1 MIEIILLVS
10 SVLFIFALKLFGR
23 PSTAHRANT
32 FAMLAMALAVFSA
45 FNFDFSNYDSAF
57 YITIVVSGILGALIS
72 KRVQMTQMPELV
84 GLFNGVGGG
93 ASGAI
98 AYVELSKSTL
108 PLSDYFV
115 AIFSMVIGMFT
126 FSGSVV
132 AVLKLRG
139 KLNGDYSTIAT
150 IFTAFLPPL
159 LLLPGIWDT
168 LILERWG
175 INILI
180 LEYFILLSIIGG
192 IVRVAVIGGAD
203 MPVVIAFLNSLSG
216 IAAMSAGFIVNSI
229 ILIIAGALVGASGII
244 LTLLMCSAMNRTILQ
259 VLKGGFGTSTVNNEY
274 EKDPISTSPEDV
286 AIQLSYAESVV
297 IVPGYG
303 MAVAQAQAAVKE
315 LTNTLKEKSIEVKFA
330 IHPVA
335 GRMPGHMN
343 VLLAEVDIDF
353 EDMYTLED
361 INSEFS
367 STDVVIVL
375 GANDVVNPLARTDE
389 NSPIYGMPILD
400 VDLAK
405 QVIVIK
411 RSMSPGYAGIANPL
425 FINDNAKM
433 LFADAKEGLENIIKS
448 FELV

>member
-10 SVLFIFALKLFGR
+10 SILFIFALKLFGR

-45 FNFDFSNYDSAF
+45 FNFDFSKYDSAF
-57 YITIVVSGILGALIS
+57 YITIIVSGLLGVLIS
-72 KRVQMTQMPELV
+72 KQVQMTQMPELV
-84 GLFNGVGGG
+84 GLFNGFGGG

-115 AIFSMVIGMFT
+115 AIFSMVVGVFT
-126 FSGSVV
+126 FSGSVI

-139 KLNGDYSTIAT
+139 KLNNVNTT
-150 IFTAFLPPL
+150 LTNIFSAFLPPL
-159 LLLPGIWDT
+159 ILLPAIWEEMEIFT
-168 LILERWG
+168 
-175 INILI
+175 
-180 LEYFILLSIIGG
+180 LEYFMLLSLIAGVI
-192 IVRVAVIGGAD
+192 RVAVIGGAD
-203 MPVVIAFLNSLSG
+203 MPVVVAFLNSLSG
-216 IAAMSAGFIVNSI
+216 IAALSAGFIVNNI
-229 ILIIAGALVGASGII
+229 ILIVAGALVGASGII
-244 LTLLMCSAMNRTILQ
+244 LTLLMCAAMNRTLLA
-259 VLKGGFGTSTVNNEY
+259 VLKGGFGGAAINNEY

-315 LTNTLKEKSIEVKFA
+315 LTNTLKDKNIEVKFA

-343 VLLAEVDIDF
+343 VLLAEVDIDY

-425 FINDNAKM
+425 FINENAKM
-433 LFADAKEGLENIIKS
+433 LFADAKEGLESIIKS

>member
-45 FNFDFSNYDSAF
+45 FNFDFSKYDSAF
-57 YITIVVSGILGALIS
+57 YITIGVSGLFGVLIS

-84 GLFNGVGGG
+84 GLFNGFGGG

-126 FSGSVV
+126 FSGSII

-139 KLNGDYSTIAT
+139 KLNNVNTTIAN
-150 IFTAFLPPL
+150 IFSAFLPPL
-159 LLLPGIWDT
+159 ILLPAIWESE
-168 LILERWG
+168 ILS
-175 INILI
+175 
-180 LEYFILLSIIGG
+180 LEYFMLLSLIAGII
-192 IVRVAVIGGAD
+192 RVAVIGGAD

-229 ILIIAGALVGASGII
+229 ILIVAGALVGASGII
-244 LTLLMCSAMNRTILQ
+244 LTLLMCAAMNRTLLD
-259 VLKGGFGTSTVNNEY
+259 VLKGGFGGTAINNEY

-315 LTNTLKEKSIEVKFA
+315 LTNTLKDKNIEVKFA

-343 VLLAEVDIDF
+343 VLLAEVDIDY

>member
-45 FNFDFSNYDSAF
+45 FNFDFSKYDSAF
-57 YITIVVSGILGALIS
+57 YITIVVSGLFGVLIS

-84 GLFNGVGGG
+84 GLFNGFGGG

-115 AIFSMVIGMFT
+115 AIFSMVIGVFT
-126 FSGSVV
+126 FSGSII

-139 KLNGDYSTIAT
+139 KLNNVNTTIAN
-150 IFTAFLPPL
+150 IFSAFLPPL
-159 LLLPGIWDT
+159 ILLPSIWDDME
-168 LILERWG
+168 ILS
-175 INILI
+175 
-180 LEYFILLSIIGG
+180 LEYFMLLSLIAGVI
-192 IVRVAVIGGAD
+192 RVAVIGGAD

-229 ILIIAGALVGASGII
+229 ILIVAGALVGASGII
-244 LTLLMCSAMNRTILQ
+244 LTLLMCAAMNRTLLD
-259 VLKGGFGTSTVNNEY
+259 VLKGGFGGTTLNNEY

-315 LTNTLKEKSIEVKFA
+315 LTNTLKDKNIEVKFA

-343 VLLAEVDIDF
+343 VLLAEVDIDY
-353 EDMYTLED
+353 EDMFTLED

-367 STDVVIVL
+367 STDVVMVL

-389 NSPIYGMPILD
+389 DSPIYGMPILD
-400 VDLAK
+400 VDLAQ

-425 FINDNAKM
+425 FVNDNAKM